1 MCALDL
7 FLEIKKKSNTNLPQ
21 QYEYKN
27 IEKIKQYSFH
37 INNWY
42 KYKMDHLDN

>member
-7 FLEIKKKSNTNLPQ
+7 FLEIKKSSTNLPQ
-21 QYEYKN
+21 QCEYKN

-42 KYKMDHLDN
+42 EYKMDHLDN